1 MFIVPVF
8 RRLRPEDPVKAS
20 LDHPVSEKQKSLV
33 INIEIPKLLFII
45 YSFIVSLISFIKSL
59 IKYG

>member
-20 LDHPVSEKQKSLV
+20 LDHPVSEKQKTENYITQPNKHS
-33 INIEIPKLLFII
+33 NHSKNM
-45 YSFIVSLISFIKSL
+45 
-59 IKYG
+59 

>member
-1 MFIVPVF
+1 MDF
-8 RRLRPEDPVKAS
+8 RLLRRAVKS
-20 LDHPVSEKQKSLV
+20 PVSEKQKSLV